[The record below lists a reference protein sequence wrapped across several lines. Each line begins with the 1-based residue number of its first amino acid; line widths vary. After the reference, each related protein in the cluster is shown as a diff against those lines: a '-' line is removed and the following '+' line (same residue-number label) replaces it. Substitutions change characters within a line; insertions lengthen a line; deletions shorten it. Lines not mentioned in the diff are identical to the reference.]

1 MTARHSGSAAA
12 DAPPGGEAVGGT
24 PGPPDV
30 DAPATDPAAPAP
42 AATDPTEPALP
53 VLTEPAEG
61 VPEVISEPAALAEAA
76 ARLAAGT
83 GPVAVDA
90 ERASGY
96 RYGQRAFLVQLRRAG
111 TGTLLVDPDALR
123 DLSSLTAAMGDAEWV
138 LHAASQDLACLAE
151 VGLRPGGELVD
162 TELGARL
169 AGFPKVGLAAV
180 LQRLLG
186 VDLAKEHSAV
196 DWSTR
201 PLPEPWLRYA
211 ALDVEL
217 LLPLRDALLDVLEEQ
232 GKLAWAAEEF
242 AAVRDAPP
250 AAPRTDPWRRTSGL
264 HAIRSRRQ
272 LAVVRELWE
281 EREQLAQ
288 RRDVS
293 PGRILPDRAVVAAAT
308 AMPTSPAALA
318 ALPVF
323 SGPANRR
330 RAATWLEAIRRGQ
343 ALPEQDLPR
352 TSTPATGPPPPRTWK
367 DRDPA
372 AAARLAAARDVVTAR
387 AEELD
392 IPVEN
397 LLQPDLLRRTCWE
410 PPEPLDES
418 SVSTALAAG
427 GARAW
432 QVALLAGALA
442 DALDV
447 PPPAEATTRTS

>member
-1 MTARHSGSAAA
+1 MTASQPLPAAGGG
-12 DAPPGGEAVGGT
+12 PPGGET
-24 PGPPDV
+24 PGSDPV
-30 DAPATDPAAPAP
+30 DGSAPEAPAP
-42 AATDPTEPALP
+42 LP
-53 VLTEPAEG
+53 VLTEPADG
-61 VPEVISEPAALAEAA
+61 VPDVVADPAALADAA

-111 TGTLLVDPDALR
+111 TGTLLVDPDALP
-123 DLSSLTAAMGDAEWV
+123 DLSALTAAMGGAEWV
-138 LHAASQDLACLAE
+138 LHAAGQDLPCLAE
-151 VGLRPGGELVD
+151 VGLRPGGRLVD

-217 LLPLRDALLDVLEEQ
+217 LLPLREELLAVLEEQ
-232 GKLAWAAEEF
+232 GKLAWAREEF
-242 AAVRDAPP
+242 DAVRDAPP
-250 AAPRTDPWRRTSGL
+250 APPRTDPWRRTSGL
-264 HAIRSRRQ
+264 HAIRTRRQ

-281 EREQLAQ
+281 ERERLAQ
-288 RRDVS
+288 RRDTS
-293 PGRILPDRAVVAAAT
+293 PGRLLPDRAVVAAAA
-308 AMPTSPAALA
+308 AMPTTPAALA

-343 ALPEQDLPR
+343 AMPERDLPP

-372 AAARLAAARDVVTAR
+372 AAARLAAAREVVTAR
-387 AEELD
+387 SEELD
-392 IPVEN
+392 VPVEN

-410 PPEPLDES
+410 PPQPLEEGA
-418 SVSTALAAG
+418 VAAALAAG
-427 GARAW
+427 GARSW
-432 QVALLAGALA
+432 QVHLLAGPLAGAMAAATA
-442 DALDV
+442 DAG
-447 PPPAEATTRTS
+447 

>member
-1 MTARHSGSAAA
+1 MTEGTDSRSTTGGGTAQERGAAA
-12 DAPPGGEAVGGT
+12 DPSSEPTPEAPP
-24 PGPPDV
+24 
-30 DAPATDPAAPAP
+30 
-42 AATDPTEPALP
+42 LP

-61 VPEVISEPAALAEAA
+61 VPDVVADPAALADAA

-96 RYGQRAFLVQLRRAG
+96 RYGQRAFLVQLRREG
-111 TGTLLVDPDALR
+111 SGTLLVDPEALR
-123 DLSSLTAAMGDAEWV
+123 DLSPLQDAMGDAEWV

-151 VGLRPGGELVD
+151 VGLRPGGDLVD

-217 LLPLRDALLDVLEEQ
+217 LLPLRDALLAVLEEQ
-232 GKLAWAAEEF
+232 GKTGWAREEF

-250 AAPRTDPWRRTSGL
+250 PAPRVDPWRRVSGL
-264 HAIRSRRQ
+264 HAVRSRRQ
-272 LAVVRELWE
+272 LAVVRELWA
-281 EREQLAQ
+281 ERERLAAA
-288 RRDVS
+288 RDVA
-293 PGRILPDRAVVAAAT
+293 PGRVLPDRAVVAAAA

-330 RAATWLEAIRRGQ
+330 RAATWLEAVRRGQ
-343 ALPEQDLPR
+343 AVPEAELPR
-352 TSTPATGPPPPRTWK
+352 TTAPAGGPPPPRAWK

-372 AAARLAAARDVVTAR
+372 AAARLAAAREVVAAASEEHDVP
-387 AEELD
+387 L
-392 IPVEN
+392 EN

-410 PPEPLDES
+410 PPAPATPAAVAD
-418 SVSTALAAG
+418 ALAAG
-427 GARAW
+427 GARPW
-432 QVALLAGALA
+432 QVDLLAGPLA
-442 DALDV
+442 DAFAASAQ
-447 PPPAEATTRTS
+447 PAG

>member
-1 MTARHSGSAAA
+1 MTDGQPRTAAA
-12 DAPPGGEAVGGT
+12 APPG
-24 PGPPDV
+24 
-30 DAPATDPAAPAP
+30 PAAAP
-42 AATDPTEPALP
+42 GSGDASTASEDAAPALP

-61 VPEVISEPAALAEAA
+61 VPEVVADPAALADAA
-76 ARLAAGT
+76 ERLAAGT
-83 GPVAVDA
+83 GPLAVDA

-111 TGTLLVDPDALR
+111 TGTLLVDPDALP
-123 DLSSLTAAMGDAEWV
+123 DLSVLADAAGDAEWV
-138 LHAASQDLACLAE
+138 LHAAGQDLPCLAD
-151 VGLRPGGELVD
+151 VGMRPGGDLVD

-169 AGFPKVGLAAV
+169 AGFPRVGLAAV

-217 LLPLRDALLDVLEEQ
+217 LLPLRDALLAVLDEQ
-232 GKLAWAAEEF
+232 GKLDWARQEF

-250 AAPRTDPWRRTSGL
+250 APPRTDPWRRTSGL
-264 HAIRSRRQ
+264 HAVRSRRQ

-281 EREQLAQ
+281 ERERIAQ

-293 PGRILPDRAVVAAAT
+293 PGRVLPDRAVVAAAT

-330 RAATWLEAIRRGQ
+330 RAATWLEAVRRGQ
-343 ALPEQDLPR
+343 ALPERDLPP
-352 TSTPATGPPPPRTWK
+352 TSTPSIGPPPPRSWK
-367 DRDPA
+367 DKDPA
-372 AAARLAAARDVVTAR
+372 AAARLAAARDVVAAR
-387 AEELD
+387 SEELD
-392 IPVEN
+392 VPVEN

-410 PPEPLDES
+410 PPSPLDEAGLRR
-418 SVSTALAAG
+418 ALAAG
-427 GARAW
+427 GARPW
-432 QVALLAGALA
+432 QVDLLAPDLAAAMRPETGRTGAGSGA
-442 DALDV
+442 AQ
-447 PPPAEATTRTS
+447 P